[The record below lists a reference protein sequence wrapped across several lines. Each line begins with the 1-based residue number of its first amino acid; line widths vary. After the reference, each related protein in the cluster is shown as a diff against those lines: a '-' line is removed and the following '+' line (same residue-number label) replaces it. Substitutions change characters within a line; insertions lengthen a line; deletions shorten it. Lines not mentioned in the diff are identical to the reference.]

1 MNSILTVMTPGGL
14 DMEPVLEIKQ
24 LTMNFG
30 GLKALNRVDLRVNEG
45 EIVALI
51 GPNGAGKTTVF
62 NCITGVY
69 KPAGGD
75 ILVFPPGGKQRRSNG
90 LHTYRVAGL
99 GIARTFQNIRL
110 FPRMTVLENVMVG
123 RHCRTKAGVL
133 SAVLRDRGTREEER
147 EIVRESYRI
156 LEKIGLGDSVNE
168 LADNLPYGAQRR
180 LEIARALATEPF
192 LLLLDEPAAG
202 MNPQETKELE
212 GLIRRIRTEEGISI
226 LLIEHD
232 MKLVMSLC
240 ERIYV
245 MDYGEKIAEGA
256 PAEVRG
262 NPVVIRAYLGEDSE
276 SDQCLS

>member
-1 MNSILTVMTPGGL
+1 
-14 DMEPVLEIKQ
+14 MEPVLEIKQ

-30 GLKALNRVDLRVNEG
+30 GLKAL
-45 EIVALI
+45 A
-51 GPNGAGKTTVF
+51 
-62 NCITGVY
+62 
-69 KPAGGD
+69 
-75 ILVFPPGGKQRRSNG
+75 
-90 LHTYRVAGL
+90 
-99 GIARTFQNIRL
+99 
-110 FPRMTVLENVMVG
+110 
-123 RHCRTKAGVL
+123 TK
-133 SAVLRDRGTREEER
+133 
-147 EIVRESYRI
+147 
-156 LEKIGLGDSVNE
+156 
-168 LADNLPYGAQRR
+168 
-180 LEIARALATEPF
+180 PF

-262 NPVVIRAYLGEDSE
+262 NPVVIRAYLGED
-276 SDQCLS
+276 DDA

>member
-1 MNSILTVMTPGGL
+1 
-14 DMEPVLEIKQ
+14 MEPILEIKQ

-30 GLKALNRVDLRVNEG
+30 GLKALSGVDLKICQG
-45 EIVALI
+45 EIVAVI

-69 KPAGGD
+69 EPDGGD
-75 ILVFPPGGKQRRSNG
+75 IFIWPTGKRKQRING
-90 LHTYRVAGL
+90 FHTHKVAER
-99 GIARTFQNIRL
+99 GIARTFQNIRI

-123 RHCRTKAGVL
+123 RHCRTKAGVV
-133 SAVLRDRGTREEER
+133 SAVFRDKKTRAEEGS
-147 EIVRESYRI
+147 IVQISYGI
-156 LEKIGLGDSVNE
+156 LEKIGLGAFVNE
-168 LADNLPYGAQRR
+168 PAQNLPYGAQRR

-202 MNPQETKELE
+202 MNPQETRELE
-212 GLIRRIRTEEGISI
+212 GLIRRIRAEEGISI

-240 ERIYV
+240 DRIYV

-256 PAEVRG
+256 PPAVRE
-262 NPVVIRAYLGEDSE
+262 NPLVIRAYLGEDNG
-276 SDQCLS
+276 

>member
-1 MNSILTVMTPGGL
+1 
-14 DMEPVLEIKQ
+14 MEPVLEIKQ

-30 GLKALNRVDLRVNEG
+30 GLKALNRVDLRVNKG

-69 KPAGGD
+69 EPVSGD
-75 ILVFPPGGKQRRSNG
+75 ILVSPPGRKQGRSNG
-90 LHTYRVAGL
+90 LRTHRVAEL

-110 FPRMTVLENVMVG
+110 FPRMTVLENIMVG
-123 RHCRTKAGVL
+123 RHCRTRAGVL
-133 SAVLRDRGTREEER
+133 GAVLRDRRTREEER
-147 EIVRESYRI
+147 EIVCESYRI
-156 LEKIGLGDSVNE
+156 LEKIGLGDFVNE

-180 LEIARALATEPF
+180 LEIARALATKPF

-212 GLIRRIRTEEGISI
+212 GLIRRIRTEEDISV

-256 PAEVRG
+256 PAEVRV
-262 NPVVIRAYLGEDSE
+262 NPVVIRAYLGENGE

>member
-1 MNSILTVMTPGGL
+1 
-14 DMEPVLEIKQ
+14 MEPILEIKQ

-30 GLKALNRVDLRVNEG
+30 GLKALSGVDLKICQG
-45 EIVALI
+45 EIVAVI

-69 KPAGGD
+69 EPDGGD
-75 ILVFPPGGKQRRSNG
+75 IFISPAGKRKQRING
-90 LHTYRVAGL
+90 FHTHKVAER
-99 GIARTFQNIRL
+99 GIARTFKNIRI

-123 RHCRTKAGVL
+123 RHCRTKAGVV
-133 SAVLRDRGTREEER
+133 SAVFRDKKTRAEEGR
-147 EIVRESYRI
+147 IVQISYGI
-156 LEKIGLGDSVNE
+156 LEKIGLGDFVNE
-168 LADNLPYGAQRR
+168 PAQNLSYGAQRR

-202 MNPQETKELE
+202 MNPHETRELE
-212 GLIRRIRTEEGISI
+212 GLIRRIRAEEGISV

-240 ERIYV
+240 DRIYV

-256 PAEVRG
+256 PPAVRE
-262 NPVVIRAYLGEDSE
+262 NPVVIRAYLGEDNG
-276 SDQCLS
+276 